1 MSARA
6 FGIAAVAIVVVAAAL
21 RFDALGVGLPNQRT
35 RPDEQP
41 VVLEMARPARGDF
54 ALEMLVYPNAYV
66 YATWLWVEAGLAI
79 GPVLGFDVPGGFQK
93 TLIRAPEQIYRI
105 GRAMSATAGA
115 LAVLLVIGMARR
127 EWGAEAALAAGLLLA
142 TCSLHARDSHA
153 LKPDALLSLTV
164 LLALAGAVRLAERPS
179 PGNILVAGTGLGL
192 AMATKYTGILMLV
205 PLYVAGWMAGD
216 RTGWRRLFP
225 APAIGAGVVAAAVFA
240 LTSPHLVFQG
250 PLLDWS
256 RAILGVVLP
265 DLLPMPEDSLLRPID
280 PALLATI
287 PPGVD
292 LESYGNRPWYHG
304 IVFHTTFSLWYGI
317 GALATLLAPFAVA
330 WGLVGR
336 KPLPVLAAVACAV
349 QFIVMA
355 LTPAVTARYLTQM
368 LPILLLLEAGLLAGL
383 VQRLPLAWRRWT
395 LGALVILVAAQP
407 LLATLGH
414 NRIASET
421 DTRVLATEWLASNV
435 GPHANLAF
443 AGNVLMP
450 YGQPEPPKGA
460 NVVARDLDEEKLI
473 AAGTDYL
480 ITHEHSLYFSTLDEA
495 ALAKLGPRLSLLAEF
510 DPAASPDAPTAV
522 FEQTDAYY
530 IPVHGFDRVS
540 RPGPLVRIYAFDLEK

>member
-1 MSARA
+1 M
-6 FGIAAVAIVVVAAAL
+6 AIVLVAAAL
-21 RFDALGVGLPNQRT
+21 RFDALGAGLPNQRT

-54 ALEMLVYPNAYV
+54 TLQMVVYPNAYV
-66 YATWLWVEAGLAI
+66 YATWLWVEAGLVI
-79 GPVLGFDVPGGFQK
+79 GPVFGLDVPGGYQK

-127 EWGAEAALAAGLLLA
+127 EWGAEAALAAGLLVA
-142 TCSLHARDSHA
+142 TCFLHARDSHA

-164 LLALAGAVRLAERPS
+164 LFALAGAVRLAERPS
-179 PGNILVAGTGLGL
+179 PGNILVAGTALGL
-192 AMATKYTGILMLV
+192 AMATKYTGILMGV
-205 PLYVAGWMAGD
+205 PLYVAGWMGGGRA
-216 RTGWRRLFP
+216 GWRRLLP
-225 APAIGAGVVAAAVFA
+225 GPAIVAGVVAAAVFA
-240 LTSPHLVFQG
+240 LTSPHLVFGG
-250 PLLDWS
+250 PLLGWS
-256 RAILGVVLP
+256 RTLLGLVLP
-265 DLLPMPEDSLLRPID
+265 DLFPLAAESPINPVLLGSV
-280 PALLATI
+280 

-292 LESYGNRPWYHG
+292 LAEYATRRWYHG

-317 GALATLLAPFAVA
+317 GGLASLLSPFAVA
-330 WGLVGR
+330 WGLAQR

-349 QFIVMA
+349 QFTVMG
-355 LTPAVTARYLTQM
+355 LTPAVAARYLIPM
-368 LPILLLLEAGLLAGL
+368 LPMLLLLEAGLLAWL
-383 VQRLPLAWRRWT
+383 ARRLPLAWRRWT
-395 LGALVILVAAQP
+395 LGMLVTLVAAQP

-414 NRIASET
+414 NRIASEK
-421 DTRVLATEWLASNV
+421 DTRVLATEWLASHV

-443 AGNVLMP
+443 AGSVLMP

-460 NVVARDLDEEKLI
+460 KVVARDLDEAKLT

-495 ALAKLGPRLSLLAEF
+495 ALAKLAPRLTLLTEF
-510 DPAASPDAPTAV
+510 DPAASPDSPTAV

-540 RPGPLVRIYAFDLEK
+540 RPGPLVRIYAFDAEK